1 MPPTFKLME
10 CTVVN
15 IIVGFGET
23 LELRRHLIQHAN
35 FLDMVFRS
43 LLRKVVVRGE
53 IVEDAGENEQIR
65 LFNTKTLIELTSN
78 VAYII
83 CK

>member
-1 MPPTFKLME
+1 ME

-23 LELRRHLIQHAN
+23 LELRRHLLQHDD

-43 LLRKVVVRGE
+43 LLRKVVVKGE
-53 IVEDAGENEQIR
+53 VIKDAGEEEHIR

-78 VAYII
+78 VTYII